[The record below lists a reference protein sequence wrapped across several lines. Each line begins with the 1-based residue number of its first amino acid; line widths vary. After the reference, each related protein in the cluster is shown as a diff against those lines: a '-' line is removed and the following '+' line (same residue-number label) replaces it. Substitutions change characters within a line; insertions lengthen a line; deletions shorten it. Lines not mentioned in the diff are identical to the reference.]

1 MAKMAKW
8 QRRTEEFKR
17 QAVERMKTCQ
27 NITKLAIE
35 LDVQRKQLYT
45 WKNQIEGR
53 PEVRRADLSNTTEDR
68 KEKQLQKEIAKL
80 KAALADKT
88 VEIDF
93 FRKALLK
100 VREGRRQSIES
111 GGTASTTSSNRGS
124 QSKAH

>member
-8 QRRTEEFKR
+8 RRRTEEFKR
-17 QAVERMKTCQ
+17 QAVESMKTCQ

-45 WKNQIEGR
+45 WKGQIEGR

-68 KEKQLQKEIAKL
+68 KEKQLKDEIAKL

-111 GGTASTTSSNRGS
+111 GGTASTTSSNRGR